1 MANWQGAKVTNK
13 GTALIAKVT
22 AGNTKLNITRV
33 AFGSGNLTNI
43 ENATRLVREIDNAEI
58 ITKVQKNNT
67 CTVTVRLTNANF
79 TTAQNISEIGIFAT
93 DPDEGEILFAGM
105 VDANPDFVQAA
116 SSSTLVA
123 KTVTMGIGY
132 SNSDNVTISLSNTMW
147 VTAEE
152 VLTMISDELR
162 KYGNN
167 THRINDAVV
176 AANTAQTITALT
188 DMIGNR
194 IKAITGESTW
204 VGNPANNIK
213 GIQSSITDL
222 LSLVASLPVT
232 NIKDFNKQ
240 VISALDQ
247 EKLTAL
253 GVKYN
258 FDNPNAWSI
267 SFGKLFGGL
276 IIQGGYTYHAGAK
289 SVLFNTLYKK
299 AFGVLLMPTVAPE
312 LTSKPPHMVL
322 FNNDGVGGVKNDSF
336 NAIAYYDVLNRDY
349 NDNVAFFWLAF
360 GV

>member
-43 ENATRLVREIDNAEI
+43 EGATRLVREIDNAEI

-79 TTAQNISEIGIFAT
+79 TAAQNISEIGIFAT

-132 SNSDNVTISLSNTMW
+132 SNSDNVTITLSNTMW

-176 AANTAQTITALT
+176 AANTAQTITSLT

-276 IIQGGYTYHAGAK
+276 IIQGGYQSTTKQQDNFYLPVPYVIPLTTLAVQAGSA
-289 SVLFNTLYKK
+289 T
-299 AFGVLLMPTVAPE
+299 
-312 LTSKPPHMVL
+312 TSNS
-322 FNNDGVGGVKNDSF
+322 FGGVK
-336 NAIAYYDVLNRDY
+336 
-349 NDNVAFFWLAF
+349 VANTTSTNFMATFSTANPQGNGLHYVSLGAA
-360 GV
+360 

>member
-43 ENATRLVREIDNAEI
+43 EGATRLVREIDNAEI

-79 TTAQNISEIGIFAT
+79 TAAQNISEIGIFAT

-132 SNSDNVTISLSNTMW
+132 SNSDNVTITLSNTMW

-176 AANTAQTITALT
+176 AANTAQTITSLT

-276 IIQGGYTYHAGAK
+276 IIQGININPNITTNSTAAQIQLPITFPTK
-289 SVLFNTLYKK
+289 NLASVLSDTSSMISAAAGNDEGARIANRWNDKVNLYS
-299 AFGVLLMPTVAPE
+299 GWDRG
-312 LTSKPPHMVL
+312 LTTEVTI
-322 FNNDGVGGVKNDSF
+322 
-336 NAIAYYDVLNRDY
+336 IALGY
-349 NDNVAFFWLAF
+349 
-360 GV
+360 

>member
-43 ENATRLVREIDNAEI
+43 ENAARLVREIDNAEI

-276 IIQGGYTYHAGAK
+276 IIQGGANESKKTFVLPTTFSRKFFSIAIHSGEVS
-289 SVLFNTLYKK
+289 SVNVILDKDYYSNINQNNFIDDYVGINE
-299 AFGVLLMPTVAPE
+299 VWLL
-312 LTSKPPHMVL
+312 
-322 FNNDGVGGVKNDSF
+322 
-336 NAIAYYDVLNRDY
+336 
-349 NDNVAFFWLAF
+349 WLSI
-360 GV
+360 GI

>member
-13 GTALIAKVT
+13 GLALIAKIT
-22 AGNTKLNITRV
+22 AGNTKLNITRI

-43 ENATRLVREIDNAEI
+43 DNAERLVREIDNAEI

-79 TTAQNISEIGIFAT
+79 NTAQNIAEIGIFAT

-132 SNSDNVTISLSNTMW
+132 SNSDNVTISLSNSMW

-152 VLTMISDELR
+152 VLTMITDELR

-176 AANTAQTITALT
+176 AANTAQTITSLT

-194 IKAITGESTW
+194 IKAITGEKSW
-204 VGNPANNIK
+204 VGNPVNNIK

-222 LSLVASLPVT
+222 LTLVVSLPVD

-276 IIQGGYTYHAGAK
+276 ILQGGDYSLNSNGNGTVNLPVIFTNSFKFFGLPKFGTDTSPWVLGLRNTYNA
-289 SVLFNTLYKK
+289 NTLGSIEIRGTFTTNNTGAQNGYLLWC
-299 AFGVLLMPTVAPE
+299 AIGV
-312 LTSKPPHMVL
+312 
-322 FNNDGVGGVKNDSF
+322 
-336 NAIAYYDVLNRDY
+336 
-349 NDNVAFFWLAF
+349 
-360 GV
+360 

>member
-43 ENATRLVREIDNAEI
+43 EGATRLVREIDNAEI

-79 TTAQNISEIGIFAT
+79 TAAQNISEIGIFAT

-132 SNSDNVTISLSNTMW
+132 SNSDNVTITLSNTMW

-176 AANTAQTITALT
+176 AANTAQTITSLT

-276 IIQGGYTYHAGAK
+276 ILQCIKVSGTTGGSLNSGYSEGEKLITYPIPFNELLGFTSGLVDTSATFAEHA
-289 SVLFNTLYKK
+289 SVNPNNSNARVFLH
-299 AFGVLLMPTVAPE
+299 A
-312 LTSKPPHMVL
+312 LTATNVEITTWL
-322 FNNDGVGGVKNDSF
+322 WLVG
-336 NAIAYYDVLNRDY
+336 I
-349 NDNVAFFWLAF
+349 
-360 GV
+360 